1 MSLRLLPIAS
11 AKGRK
16 YCYWPYLLLSEES
29 LDAQHPAPRQYLE
42 EVHVWKTHPNQI
54 REVLPQQKQRGAVGA
69 NWTSAHRTI
78 AGAKWWVHFVT
89 TIWDPPNFR
98 SNKKKCVSNKRS
110 IKVCVSCFW
119 QGTGTSALRAAHLTV
134 SLYLCSSSSNTRGE
148 WRVLEGCNE
157 PTLQKNTFG
166 VALKCFSQSVVR
178 QQTAKI
184 EWLGVGNK
192 PGTGY

>member
-1 MSLRLLPIAS
+1 MNQFKPIKKRGKILQNLSGSILAASNIALYATSGTSKIQRHQWVSLRLLPIAS

-29 LDAQHPAPRQYLE
+29 LDAQHPAPRQHLE

-110 IKVCVSCFW
+110 IKVCVSCCW
-119 QGTGTSALRAAHLTV
+119 QRPGTSAPSWT
-134 SLYLCSSSSNTRGE
+134 Y
-148 WRVLEGCNE
+148 
-157 PTLQKNTFG
+157 
-166 VALKCFSQSVVR
+166 
-178 QQTAKI
+178 
-184 EWLGVGNK
+184 
-192 PGTGY
+192 